1 MKLIIQEII
10 GDLAVVVVA
19 MTIGAIL
26 NPNFHTPP
34 PEVQIV
40 QHTTIEQP

>member
-1 MKLIIQEII
+1 MKLLAQELI

-19 MTIGAIL
+19 VTIGAIL
-26 NPNFHTPP
+26 NPNFTAPP
-34 PEVQIV
+34 PEVQIM